1 MVRPS
6 FIPTWIN
13 GPVPLILAE
22 IQFMEL
28 PALRRYIRE
37 NMASIQE
44 AIGKNRLLEWL
55 VFIDDPESEFA
66 KMAETENEVIG
77 RARDMLNT
85 LSKDEKL
92 QEEYM
97 AREKAVMDKYSA
109 LSLAEERGEKRGER
123 KGKNELLWQQ
133 IKKKFPELD
142 ESYYE
147 KIKALDEEKIEA
159 ISLALLDMTD
169 SKELEQ
175 YLS

>member
-1 MVRPS
+1 
-6 FIPTWIN
+6 
-13 GPVPLILAE
+13 
-22 IQFMEL
+22 
-28 PALRRYIRE
+28 
-37 NMASIQE
+37 
-44 AIGKNRLLEWL
+44 
-55 VFIDDPESEFA
+55 
-66 KMAETENEVIG
+66 
-77 RARDMLNT
+77 MLNT

-109 LSLAEERGEKRGER
+109 LSLAEERGEERGIIIGEKRGEKRGER